1 MSAEDIRKKIR
12 RIEIVTS
19 KLVEQVFAGQYESL
33 FKGRG
38 IEFAEFREYL
48 PGDDVRNIDWNVTAR
63 FGRPFVK
70 RNEEEREL
78 AMMLVVDNSGS
89 LTFGSGQQSK
99 RELAGEIG
107 AILAF
112 SALVNNDKIGLMLF
126 SDEVDEY
133 IPPGKGRRHV
143 LRLIRE
149 ILAPPAEG
157 RGTNLAQALSRL
169 NRVHKRRALV
179 FVLSDFLGSPF
190 ADLEKEREQAVRML
204 RLTGRRHD
212 LSAFRLYDPRE
223 QQIPPV
229 GRIRLKDLESG
240 KTVLLDTNDPGF
252 QQKFQSQVDK
262 RQLDLRKVFEAARVD
277 YAEYATDQAP
287 VQNLVRF
294 FARKQARRKAR
305 A

>member
-157 RGTNLAQALSRL
+157 RGTNLGQALSRL

-190 ADLEKEREQAVRML
+190 ADLEKERDTAVRML

-223 QQIPPV
+223 QQIPAV

-252 QQKFQSQVDK
+252 QQNFQQQVDK
-262 RQLDLRKVFEAARVD
+262 RQLGLRKVFEAARVD